1 MVAFLDS
8 CWRTSGRWDLGK
20 CLTVLWWGTRGS
32 VLVCVC
38 GGGEEGKGGGK
49 GREGR
54 KGRGGGKGREGRKGR
69 EGGRGG
75 GGECNDKK
83 WV

>member
-38 GGGEEGKGGGK
+38 GGGEEGMGGGEEGK
-49 GREGR
+49 G
-54 KGRGGGKGREGRKGR
+54 GGGKGREGRKGR